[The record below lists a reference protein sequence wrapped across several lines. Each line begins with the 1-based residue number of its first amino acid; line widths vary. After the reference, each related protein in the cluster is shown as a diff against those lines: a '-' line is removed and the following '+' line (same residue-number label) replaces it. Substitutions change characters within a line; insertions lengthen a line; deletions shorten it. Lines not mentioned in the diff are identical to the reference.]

1 MKTQRG
7 SKAKRI
13 YDSIEDYDGDVLG
26 SLADSSYYNLTKKI
40 FPNSKIIQ
48 YTNFYDIFAE
58 LLLDSNEGCI
68 LEKPIVDYF
77 VNRYPEDITY
87 YEDIFDDNNYGFGFQ
102 KNEEGY
108 ALLKEFNEFLNNTD
122 IDTLYYKWTHSN
134 NTRNLE
140 IDTNLNTSS
149 EKIIN
154 VAINMDFIPL
164 CFYDINDPRGY
175 EYELVYLFAKKYN
188 YQVNFTRLENDSQR
202 ISYLTEGKENITG
215 VILQLLTKEKIIF
228 IFLNLFLKLIQFSQ

>member
-1 MKTQRG
+1 MGGGLFPILDEYKDDISYSNIFHPAMSGISFRYENTEKG

-77 VNRYPEDITY
+77 V
-87 YEDIFDDNNYGFGFQ
+87 
-102 KNEEGY
+102 
-108 ALLKEFNEFLNNTD
+108 
-122 IDTLYYKWTHSN
+122 
-134 NTRNLE
+134 
-140 IDTNLNTSS
+140 
-149 EKIIN
+149 
-154 VAINMDFIPL
+154 
-164 CFYDINDPRGY
+164 
-175 EYELVYLFAKKYN
+175 
-188 YQVNFTRLENDSQR
+188 
-202 ISYLTEGKENITG
+202 
-215 VILQLLTKEKIIF
+215 
-228 IFLNLFLKLIQFSQ
+228 